1 MKITILL
8 LILSLFLSLF
18 LFFTLFLR
26 REEKE
31 KDRHSPLFARIKTVL
46 GPLIVIA
53 LDIYCS
59 RDNTVLSP
67 YFVGPSWVYPPC
79 LLSKAEE
86 EEKEEKGTG

>member
-8 LILSLFLSLF
+8 LILSFSLS

-31 KDRHSPLFARIKTVL
+31 KDRHPPLFARIKTVL

-86 EEKEEKGTG
+86 EKEEEEEGTG